1 MSNLFVVGMGVG
13 TVFLGLVC
21 IVLLCIIMSAICRAF
36 ERKPNAPAV
45 APASG
50 QAAKPIKPI
59 ENRQEIIAAVSAAVA
74 EELGTDISAIRI
86 HSFKKL

>member
-21 IVLLCIIMSAICRAF
+21 IVLLCLIMSAICRVS
-36 ERKPNAPAV
+36 EKKPDAPIAQPV
-45 APASG
+45 SG
-50 QAAKPIKPI
+50 PSAKQI